1 MSTHPIRSYFGGLA
15 MAMAMSAFAL
25 AFLTDWS
32 SYLSANEPKSLV
44 SSAKEMATNAA
55 GSAKERVLGWFKD
68 DEPTVAPPVEKA
80 PEIDWKTRGKG
91 ASVLLAV
98 CAVLLASLGFVR
110 RENPRLI
117 TAAMALA
124 SAALAY
130 QFVIKG
136 LLAMFA
142 GLMVAAVLGFTSR
155 KNADVDRVQ

>member
-1 MSTHPIRSYFGGLA
+1 MRSYFGALA
-15 MAMAMSAFAL
+15 MVMAMLAFAL

-32 SYLSANEPKSLV
+32 SYLSAHEPKSIV
-44 SSAKEMATNAA
+44 SSAKEMASDAA
-55 GSAKERVLGWFKD
+55 GSVKERVLGLFKE
-68 DEPTVAPPVEKA
+68 DEPAQTPVAVAVA

-91 ASVLLAV
+91 FSVLLAV
-98 CAVLLASLGFVR
+98 SAVLLASVGFVR
-110 RENPRLI
+110 RENGRLI

-142 GLMVAAVLGFTSR
+142 GLMVAAVLGFSAR
-155 KNADVDRVQ
+155 KHRSEG

>member
-1 MSTHPIRSYFGGLA
+1 MSAASIRSYFGGLA
-15 MAMAMSAFAL
+15 MALAMLAFAL

-44 SSAKEMATNAA
+44 SSAKEIATDAA

-68 DEPTVAPPVEKA
+68 EQPPATPTPNAA

-98 CAVLLASLGFVR
+98 CAVLLASVGFVR
-110 RENPRLI
+110 RENGRLI

-142 GLMVAAVLGFTSR
+142 GLMVAAVLGFTARRNS
-155 KNADVDRVQ
+155 AE

>member
-1 MSTHPIRSYFGGLA
+1 MSTGEIRSYFGGLA
-15 MAMAMSAFAL
+15 MALAMFAFAL

-44 SSAKEMATNAA
+44 VSAKEMATDAA
-55 GSAKERVLGWFKD
+55 GNVKDRVLGLFQN
-68 DEPTVAPPVEKA
+68 DEPALTPPPA
-80 PEIDWKTRGKG
+80 AAAEIDWKTRGKG
-91 ASVLLAV
+91 VSVLLAV
-98 CAVLLASLGFVR
+98 SAVLLASVGFVR
-110 RENPRLI
+110 RENARLI

-142 GLMVAAVLGFTSR
+142 GLMVAAVLGISAR
-155 KNADVDRVQ
+155 KNSA